1 MSADCVGPF
10 DSPEVNFSPYR
21 TVASAIVA
29 VWRDFVEIEFGS
41 ARAAQASMAALVVA
55 VSVGVACAMHLQE
68 VWWAAIS
75 GFISSQATRPA
86 SVKKALLRVTGTMAG
101 AALCLAL
108 VGWLAYDMFA
118 CVLALFVIS
127 SIGILGVNVSPH
139 GYAWL
144 FFSVTFSLVLL
155 MSLVDPLNAF
165 SFAINRTIEVV
176 IGATVAIAIAFAMAP
191 EESVVEN
198 PAPRGWTDLFD
209 AQWPVVLHA
218 LRGGIA
224 VAMTPI
230 IWSYFYLPGVSATA
244 TTMTSVLAVPVLSDN
259 PMDSNRKMV
268 EKAMHR
274 LLGCLVGGV
283 AGLMLLAVP
292 LTQLLPWLTAVAA
305 GTWSFAYLQ
314 GSTRG
319 IGYIG
324 TQAAVVFI
332 ITLVQGDG
340 PPTSIMPG
348 INRFAGI
355 AIGMMTLF
363 IICILLQPK
372 SDTQPPAAANTRT
385 RARRL

>member
-1 MSADCVGPF
+1 VEQSEHIDVP
-10 DSPEVNFSPYR
+10 SSPYR
-21 TVASAIVA
+21 TVANAIVA
-29 VWRDFVEIEFGS
+29 VWREFAEIEFSGP
-41 ARAAQASMAALVVA
+41 RTAQASMAALVVA
-55 VSVGVACAMHLQE
+55 ISVGVACAMHLQE

-75 GFISSQATRPA
+75 GLICSQATRPA
-86 SVKKALLRVTGTMAG
+86 SVEKALLRVTGTIAG

-118 CVLALFVIS
+118 CVLALLIIS
-127 SIGILGVNVSPH
+127 AIGILAVNVSAH

-191 EESVVEN
+191 EESVLDY
-198 PAPRGWTDLFD
+198 PAPRGWTDLFG

-224 VAMTPI
+224 VAVTPLM
-230 IWSYFYLPGVSATA
+230 WSYFYLPGVSATA
-244 TTMTSVLAVPVLSDN
+244 TTMTAVLAVPVLSDN
-259 PMDSNRKMV
+259 PMGSYRKMV

-274 LLGCLVGGV
+274 LLGCFVGGI
-283 AGLMLLAVP
+283 AGLILLAVP
-292 LTQLLPWLTAVAA
+292 LTQLLPWLASLAA
-305 GTWSFAYLQ
+305 GTWLFAHLQ

-319 IGYIG
+319 IGYVG

-340 PPTSIMPG
+340 PPASILPG

-355 AIGMMTLF
+355 TIGMVTLF
-363 IICILLQPK
+363 VICVLLQPG
-372 SDTQPPAAANTRT
+372 SNTQSPA
-385 RARRL
+385 

>member
-1 MSADCVGPF
+1 MEQSEQLNVP
-10 DSPEVNFSPYR
+10 SSPYH
-21 TVASAIVA
+21 TVANAIVA
-29 VWRDFVEIEFGS
+29 VGREFTEIEFSG
-41 ARAAQASMAALVVA
+41 ARTAQASLAALVVTI
-55 VSVGVACAMHLQE
+55 SVAVACAMHLQE

-75 GFISSQATRPA
+75 GFICSQATRPA
-86 SVKKALLRVTGTMAG
+86 SVEKALLRVTGTIAG

-118 CVLALFVIS
+118 CVLALLIIC
-127 SIGILGVNVSPH
+127 SIGILAVNVSAH

-176 IGATVAIAIAFAMAP
+176 IGATVAIALAFAMAP
-191 EESVVEN
+191 EEPGVDN
-198 PAPRGWTDLFD
+198 PAPRGWTDLFG

-230 IWSYFYLPGVSATA
+230 MWSYFYLPGVSATA

-268 EKAMHR
+268 QKAIHR
-274 LLGCLVGGV
+274 LLGCFVGGV
-283 AGLMLLAVP
+283 AGLILLAVP
-292 LTQLLPWLTAVAA
+292 LTQLFPWLASLAV
-305 GTWSFAYLQ
+305 GTWLFAYLQ

-319 IGYIG
+319 IAYVG

-340 PPTSIMPG
+340 PPASIMPG

-355 AIGMMTLF
+355 TIGMVTLLV
-363 IICILLQPK
+363 ICALLQPE
-372 SDTQPPAAANTRT
+372 SDTHPPAQS
-385 RARRL
+385 

>member
-1 MSADCVGPF
+1 
-10 DSPEVNFSPYR
+10 
-21 TVASAIVA
+21 
-29 VWRDFVEIEFGS
+29 
-41 ARAAQASMAALVVA
+41 
-55 VSVGVACAMHLQE
+55 
-68 VWWAAIS
+68 
-75 GFISSQATRPA
+75 
-86 SVKKALLRVTGTMAG
+86 
-101 AALCLAL
+101 LAL

-127 SIGILGVNVSPH
+127 SIGILGANVSAH

-144 FFSVTFSLVLL
+144 FFGVTFSLVLL

-176 IGATVAIAIAFAMAP
+176 IGAAVAIVIAFAMAP
-191 EESVVEN
+191 EESGVDN
-198 PAPRGWTDLFD
+198 PAPLGWTDLFD

-259 PMDSNRKMV
+259 PVDSNRKMV

-274 LLGCLVGGV
+274 LLGCFVGGI
-283 AGLMLLAVP
+283 AGLILLAVP
-292 LTQLLPWLTAVAA
+292 LTLLLPWLAAVAA
-305 GTWSFAYLQ
+305 GTWLFAYLQ

-348 INRFAGI
+348 INRLAGI
-355 AIGMMTLF
+355 VIGMMTLF
-363 IICILLQPK
+363 VICILLQPK
-372 SDTQPPAAANTRT
+372 ADPQPPAQSQMREQGHEG
-385 RARRL
+385 